1 MRAKKGVAHRYAEA
15 LVNIMADSG
24 AFQELEEQLNRFL
37 AFQSEH
43 PGIGEVVEDPSLARA
58 DKAQFIAEAAELLQ
72 LGEVL
77 KGLLHLLI
85 YKERYSILADIAREY
100 RSQYQDRMGIMEVEV
115 RSVLPLNETHLK
127 RIDAMVHRMTGKT
140 TEIRVIQDPSLLGG
154 LVVRMGNTVLD
165 GSVKNHLQRILR
177 KISYTPGLA
186 D

>member
-15 LVNIMADSG
+15 LVNIMADTG

-37 AFQSEH
+37 GFQSEH
-43 PGIGEVVEDPSLARA
+43 PGIREVVEDPSLARA
-58 DKAQFIAEAAELLQ
+58 DKAKFIGETAELLQ

-85 YKERYSILADIAREY
+85 YKERFSILADIASEY
-100 RSQYQDRMGIMEVEV
+100 RNQYKARLGILEVEV
-115 RSVLPLNETHLK
+115 RSVTPLSEAHLK

-140 TEIRVIQDPSLLGG
+140 SEIRVVQDPSLLGG

-177 KISYTPGLA
+177 KITHTPGLA